1 MNHPSIGN
9 LQSKLGKNQ
18 AMIKNPYKEAYQW
31 AKSELMDVTSQLQAL
46 QGIDIVMQSREDS
59 IKKTSSNQ
67 KELEKLESGKKTLK
81 SIFKSKGK
89 KE

>member
-1 MNHPSIGN
+1 
-9 LQSKLGKNQ
+9 
-18 AMIKNPYKEAYQW
+18 
-31 AKSELMDVTSQLQAL
+31 
-46 QGIDIVMQSREDS
+46 MQFREDS

>member
-1 MNHPSIGN
+1 
-9 LQSKLGKNQ
+9 
-18 AMIKNPYKEAYQW
+18 MIKNPYKEAYQW

>member
-1 MNHPSIGN
+1 
-9 LQSKLGKNQ
+9 
-18 AMIKNPYKEAYQW
+18 MIKNPYKEAYQW

-59 IKKTSSNQ
+59 IKRTSSNQ

>member
-1 MNHPSIGN
+1 
-9 LQSKLGKNQ
+9 
-18 AMIKNPYKEAYQW
+18 MIKNPYKEAYQW
-31 AKSELMDVTSQLQAL
+31 SKSELMDVTSQLQAL